1 VNNKLDSSP
10 SGMTYRRWVVCGL
23 LFFATAINYIDRQLL
38 SLLKPIL
45 DQEMHWTNAQFG
57 WVNSL
62 FQGAYAVSYLAF
74 GWLIDRFGSKIG
86 YTISIAAWSIAAA
99 GHALVNSV
107 TGFALARVAL
117 GLGEGGNFPA
127 AIKSVTE
134 WFPKK
139 ERPLA
144 TTLFNS
150 GANIGALAAPLIVPA
165 LAFSIGWRG
174 TFVVAGIA
182 GLVWIVFWIFL
193 YEIPSRSAKLSAAE
207 RTYIESDNDSQTSTY
222 EPMPWLKIIRLRQ
235 TWAYLFA
242 RILTDPVWWFF
253 LIWLPDYFKK
263 TRGMDLKTMGL
274 PLFSIYALV
283 TILSISGGWMSKWLA
298 ERGWSVTR
306 TRHVSLLA
314 FAVCVLPVALAT
326 QLPVWGAVLLIGLAG
341 GAHQAWSATLFT
353 TVSDIFPHRAIG
365 SLVGL
370 GGLSGSLA
378 GMVFPVVSGWVLDAS
393 GGAGYTILFAY
404 CSVAYLIAYAL
415 IAILSPRFTPLEMRS
430 QG

>member
-1 VNNKLDSSP
+1 
-10 SGMTYRRWVVCGL
+10 MTYRRWVVCGL